1 MADSTATLRFDPHV
15 HTEASYDA
23 ERSVEKVLAAAEA
36 VGLDAVAIT
45 DHDTTTGAER
55 ALAVADA
62 YDVLVV
68 PGVEL
73 STAAGHLLGL
83 GVTTAPPVGQPFAD
97 AVRWIRNRGGLAVVP
112 HPFQV
117 SRHGVRERDLT
128 DCDGVETFNPWAVT
142 GIQNARASSF
152 ADRHDYP
159 RLGGSDAHRPAT
171 VGTAYT
177 DVTVDAPP
185 FSDAEVTVDDLLTAI
200 EAGRTAPGGATTS
213 LSAYLG
219 KYTGSLRRHTLGRLS
234 GPLRGER
241 T

>member
-1 MADSTATLRFDPHV
+1 MAGATETLRFDPHV

-23 ERSVEKVLAAAEA
+23 AGSVGAVLAAAETA
-36 VGLDAVAIT
+36 GLDAVAIT
-45 DHDTTTGAER
+45 DHDTTTGAAR
-55 ALAVADA
+55 ALEAAPE

-73 STAAGHLLGL
+73 STADGHLLGL
-83 GVTTAPPVGQPFAD
+83 GVTTAPPVGLPLPES
-97 AVRWIRNRGGLAVVP
+97 VRWIRNRGGLAVVP

-117 SRHGVRERDLT
+117 SRHGVRERDLS

-142 GIQNARASSF
+142 GIQNARAASF
-152 ADRHDYP
+152 ADRRDYP

-171 VGTAYT
+171 IGTTYT
-177 DVTVDAPP
+177 NVTVDPP
-185 FSDAEVTVDDLLTAI
+185 ARSGVGVDVDDLLAAI
-200 EAGRTAPGGATTS
+200 EAGRTESEGATTS

-219 KYTGSLRRHTLGRLS
+219 KYTGSLRRHTLDRLS

>member
-1 MADSTATLRFDPHV
+1 MTGPTATLRFDPHV

-23 ERSVEKVLAAAEA
+23 EGSVEAVLSAAEA
-36 VGLDAVAIT
+36 AGLDAVAIT
-45 DHDTTTGAER
+45 DHDTTAGAER
-55 ALAVADA
+55 ALAVADE

-83 GVTTAPPVGQPFAD
+83 GVTTAPPVGQPFD
-97 AVRWIRNRGGLAVVP
+97 ESVRWIRDRGGLAVVP

-117 SRHGVRERDLT
+117 SRHGIRERDLT
-128 DCDGVETFNPWAVT
+128 DCDGVEAFNPWAVT
-142 GIQNARASSF
+142 GIQNARATTF

-159 RLGGSDAHRPAT
+159 QVGGSDAHRPAT

-177 DVTVDAPP
+177 DVTVDSRAG
-185 FSDAEVTVDDLLTAI
+185 SDAGVDVDGLLAAI

-219 KYTGSLRRHTLGRLS
+219 KYTGSLRRHMLGRLS
-234 GPLRGER
+234 GPLRRKR